1 MTGFLSDDLEIPTT
15 TKNNLPKGVS
25 YGYQKVRNL
34 PKTSAYAGFPIFHKI
49 KITQVGY
56 SVQTDRADLL
66 EYWQPFQNADKKVF
80 NVGDDAIAQ
89 SRITSPT
96 VTSFFGGSSKQSSS
110 ESPGTRK
117 LYGGKQYVATTKRI
131 SWSSISPII
140 NVNPGI
146 LLIPSGSKSATNTST
161 VRDTE
166 NPYLFDNIQLW
177 ILDPNEN
184 GYSFTG
190 TNGIVSIA
198 YFWYHPIQKRFYSVP
213 NSRAEQ
219 DIGTAASIG
228 SNLGLAYVN
237 YIVSLLGSS
246 VSSNVRELSRFAYG
260 LIPPNSN
267 ALQKSLQSG
276 LVSYLVTKNLLS
288 VEAAAAAV
296 EAPGFASTPKNVTI
310 GGTRK
315 VPETKVTKPST
326 FTVPTGDRFPSRP
339 NELNESSIPQMVQY
353 YTVDGNN
360 EKVPNRHEFK
370 FAPNQISYSGIGSE
384 WNNIPRSGSSPL
396 VDWSGFKLMEVSFQF
411 LLAPDKSGSF
421 DERGSD
427 SAIAFDVEEDIRK
440 LRRMAVA
447 PYPVTMLNFDSLLSE
462 QVGFPYIDGRGV
474 EFIIADLS
482 ISSLYRTSDGKIN
495 RAQCSI
501 TLREIPIDSIPLVSF
516 PLLKFPGTKNKPSTK
531 NASEKDNRILQETS
545 TQFQDVK

>member
-1 MTGFLSDDLEIPTT
+1 
-15 TKNNLPKGVS
+15 
-25 YGYQKVRNL
+25 
-34 PKTSAYAGFPIFHKI
+34 
-49 KITQVGY
+49 
-56 SVQTDRADLL
+56 
-66 EYWQPFQNADKKVF
+66 
-80 NVGDDAIAQ
+80 
-89 SRITSPT
+89 
-96 VTSFFGGSSKQSSS
+96 
-110 ESPGTRK
+110 
-117 LYGGKQYVATTKRI
+117 
-131 SWSSISPII
+131 
-140 NVNPGI
+140 
-146 LLIPSGSKSATNTST
+146 
-161 VRDTE
+161 
-166 NPYLFDNIQLW
+166 
-177 ILDPNEN
+177 
-184 GYSFTG
+184 
-190 TNGIVSIA
+190 
-198 YFWYHPIQKRFYSVP
+198 
-213 NSRAEQ
+213 
-219 DIGTAASIG
+219 
-228 SNLGLAYVN
+228 
-237 YIVSLLGSS
+237 
-246 VSSNVRELSRFAYG
+246 
-260 LIPPNSN
+260 
-267 ALQKSLQSG
+267 
-276 LVSYLVTKNLLS
+276 
-288 VEAAAAAV
+288 
-296 EAPGFASTPKNVTI
+296 VTI
-310 GGTRK
+310 GGK
-315 VPETKVTKPST
+315 KKAPETKVTKPST
-326 FTVPTGDRFPSRP
+326 FTVPTGTRFPSRP

-447 PYPVTMLNFDSLLSE
+447 PDPVTMLNFDSLLSE

-482 ISSLYRTSDGKIN
+482 ISSLYSTSDGKIN